1 METIFLLSLAIIFY
15 AGTLVTL
22 FKYGRETVG
31 LQERFLHSLE
41 STRQDKQKEETP
53 EAGSPVIINFIT
65 VVGGETRDFQI
76 TRAHRFSFENG
87 SDDLLN

>member
-15 AGTLVTL
+15 AGTLVIL
-22 FKYGRETVG
+22 FKYGWETAG

-41 STRQDKQKEETP
+41 STRQAKQKEETP
-53 EAGSPVIINFIT
+53 ETGLSVIINFIT
-65 VVGGETRDFQI
+65 VVGDETRDFQI

-87 SDDLLN
+87 PDDLLN